1 MPRTHS
7 TQQNSA
13 LITLYSRRSPEAEAF
28 KVLRSNLHF
37 LTIDREVKS
46 LLVTST
52 APDEGKS
59 TISANL
65 ALTLAQTGKKVLL
78 MDCDLRMPTLHKIF
92 KAPNFRGLTNLL
104 ADMTTMEEA
113 IQEIEG
119 TGVHFLSAGPIP
131 PNPAELLASEK
142 MSDLIMTLRA
152 SYDYILVDAPPI
164 LAVTDAV
171 LISPK
176 VDGVIL
182 VSAVNKT
189 RVDRAKEAR
198 DQLLRANARILGVV
212 LNGVER
218 SRDDQYYYYYYGEDK

>member
-1 MPRTHS
+1 MPRTPS
-7 TQQNSA
+7 TQQNSP
-13 LITLYSRRSPEAEAF
+13 LISLYSRKSPEAEAF

-37 LTIDREVKS
+37 LTVDREVKS
-46 LLVTST
+46 LLLTST

-59 TISANL
+59 TIAANL
-65 ALTLAQTGKKVLL
+65 ALTLEQTGKKVLL
-78 MDCDLRMPTLHKIF
+78 VDCDLRMPMLHKILQVS
-92 KAPNFRGLTNLL
+92 NFRGLTNFL
-104 ADMTTMEEA
+104 AEMASLEEV
-113 IQEIEG
+113 IQNIHN
-119 TGVHFLSAGPIP
+119 TNLHFLSAGPIP

-142 MSDLIMTLRA
+142 MAALLKSLRE
-152 SYDYILVDAPPI
+152 SYDYVLVDAPPV

-171 LISPK
+171 LISSK

-198 DQLLRANARILGVV
+198 DQLYRANARILGVV

-218 SRDDQYYYYYYGEDK
+218 SRDDHYYYYYYGEDK

>member
-13 LITLYSRRSPEAEAF
+13 LISLYSRRSPEAEAF

-46 LLVTST
+46 LLITST

-59 TISANL
+59 TIAANL
-65 ALTLAQTGKKVLL
+65 ALTLGQTGKKVLL
-78 MDCDLRMPTLHKIF
+78 LDCDLRMPMLHKIF
-92 KAPNFRGLTNLL
+92 KVPNFRGLTNVLT
-104 ADMTTMEEA
+104 DMTTLEGA
-113 IQEIEG
+113 VQEMEG
-119 TGVHFLSAGPIP
+119 TGVFFISAGPIP

-142 MSDLIMTLRA
+142 MSDLIRTLRA
-152 SYDYILVDAPPI
+152 GYDYVLVDAPPV

-171 LISPK
+171 LISQK

-218 SRDDQYYYYYYGEDK
+218 TRDDQYYYYYYGEDK

>member
-1 MPRTHS
+1 MTRTRS
-7 TQQNSA
+7 TQQNSV
-13 LITLYSRRSPEAEAF
+13 LISLHSRRSPEAEAF

-37 LTIDREVKS
+37 LTIDKEVKS
-46 LLVTST
+46 LLITST

-65 ALTLAQTGKKVLL
+65 ALTLAQTGKRVLL
-78 MDCDLRMPTLHKIF
+78 IDCDLRMPMLHKIF
-92 KAPNFRGLTNLL
+92 KVSNFRGLTNLL
-104 ADMTTMEEA
+104 ADMTTLEEA
-113 IQEIEG
+113 VQEIEE
-119 TGVHFLSAGPIP
+119 TDVHFLSAGPIP
-131 PNPAELLASEK
+131 PNPAELLASDK
-142 MSDLIMTLRA
+142 MTELLNTLKA
-152 SYDYILVDAPPI
+152 SYDYVLVDAPPV

-171 LISPK
+171 LLSPK

-198 DQLLRANARILGVV
+198 DQLYRANARILGVV

-218 SRDDQYYYYYYGEDK
+218 TRDDQYYYYYYGEDK